1 MRSAA
6 EARQTYSR
14 QREFDAYLWDI
25 HKYGLQILESTQ
37 GKSLADFEQDERLS
51 SGVERWVDI
60 IGEAVLQMR
69 LYHPEAAKQLE
80 RGDTFVNL
88 RRALTETHGLDP
100 TRAVWDA
107 IQRELPVLIAE
118 VSVLLDEW
126 HQG

>member
-6 EARQTYSR
+6 DARQTYPR

-25 HKYGLQILESTQ
+25 HKYGLQILEITQ
-37 GKSLADFEQDERLS
+37 GKSLADFEQDETLR
-51 SGVERWVDI
+51 SGVERWVDM
-60 IGEAVLQMR
+60 IGKAVLQMR

-80 RGDTFVNL
+80 RGEPFVKL
-88 RRALTETHGLDP
+88 QVALPENHDP
-100 TRAVWDA
+100 DHAQAVWDA
-107 IQRELPVLIAE
+107 IERELPVLVAE